1 MRSRSDL
8 GRLIEAVRA
17 ATLEVGS
24 EDPSV
29 LPAIIEEFK
38 ASLREAGKK

>member
-1 MRSRSDL
+1 MSSKSDL

-17 ATLEVGS
+17 ATLEVVS

-38 ASLREAGKK
+38 AALGEAGKK

>member
-17 ATLEVGS
+17 ATLEVMS